1 MVHQTS
7 SDLKNWG
14 ALVED
19 VTYPTYTDR
28 PGMPVVAKV
37 STRPGILESST
48 VSRY

>member
-7 SDLKNWG
+7 SDLKKWG
-14 ALVED
+14 AVVED

-37 STRPGILESST
+37 STHAVYQCLLGST
-48 VSRY
+48 Y

>member
-37 STRPGILESST
+37 SIHAIYECLLRSQ
-48 VSRY
+48 Y